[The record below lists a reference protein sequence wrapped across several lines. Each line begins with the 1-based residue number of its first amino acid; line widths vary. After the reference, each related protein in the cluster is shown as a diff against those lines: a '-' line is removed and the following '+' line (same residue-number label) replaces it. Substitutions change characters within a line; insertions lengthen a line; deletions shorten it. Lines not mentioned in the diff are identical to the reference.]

1 MSIGFEAGKDP
12 CSVTVPVM
20 EPVVLESTTADATSD
35 WVVCRLSQPAE
46 ARTMPATAMTPL
58 IDEWNIRTSGFRNWE
73 WKQRL

>member
-1 MSIGFEAGKDP
+1 
-12 CSVTVPVM
+12 
-20 EPVVLESTTADATSD
+20 
-35 WVVCRLSQPAE
+35 LSQPAE